1 MSNRP
6 VSPISHHILCPSCQN
21 HTWHTCNNL
30 IKLQIDQLGES
41 ACVMCAPFSY
51 WLTEDILVL
60 TTLYLSSLWK
70 AIKEIS
76 EEWNGKT
83 PSKREICER
92 RRIHDPREWSR
103 EPQEWSMIHDPREW
117 SREPHRIERRGCKQ
131 LNSHLLLK
139 HIRAHCNHTRA
150 TFYVFFKWWDEK
162 PRKSGYIDIAQIQVQ
177 YLSKLTTNTETAT
190 LQMK

>member
-6 VSPISHHILCPSCQN
+6 VSPISHHILCPSCRN
-21 HTWHTCNNL
+21 HTYTCNNL

-60 TTLYLSSLWK
+60 TTVYLSSLWK

-76 EEWNGKT
+76 EEV
-83 PSKREICER
+83 KRKDTKQAR
-92 RRIHDPREWSR
+92 DMWKKADPWSM
-103 EPQEWSMIHDPREW
+103 EPQEWSMIHDPQEW

-150 TFYVFFKWWDEK
+150 TFSAD
-162 PRKSGYIDIAQIQVQ
+162 
-177 YLSKLTTNTETAT
+177 T
-190 LQMK
+190 LRLLRFRFSICQS